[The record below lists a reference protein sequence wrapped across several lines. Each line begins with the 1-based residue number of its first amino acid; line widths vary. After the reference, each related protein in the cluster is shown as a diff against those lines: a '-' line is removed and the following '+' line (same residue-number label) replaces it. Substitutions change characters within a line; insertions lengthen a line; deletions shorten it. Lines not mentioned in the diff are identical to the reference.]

1 MTRQELERY
10 IAQAFGAA
18 AEYPWAAY
26 PHYAVFRH
34 GRNRKWFAVVMDI
47 PKDRLGLQEAGEIE
61 ILNVK
66 CDPLLVTS
74 LWDDPG
80 FFPAYHMNKT
90 NWITIALDGT
100 VEDERIL
107 WLLDRSYDLTA
118 PKRKKKLKNPDF

>member
-10 IAQAFGAA
+10 IAQTYGIT

-26 PHYAVFRH
+26 PRYAVFRH
-34 GRNRKWFAVVMDI
+34 GSNRKWFAVVMDI

-118 PKRKKKLKNPDF
+118 SKRKKKSKNPDF